1 MNLFDL
7 YGYCFILLF
16 FYLFFIDFWSSDK
29 THTGDNLEW
38 DIDLDDFMRF

>member
-16 FYLFFIDFWSSDK
+16 FYLFFIDFWDTK
-29 THTGDNLEW
+29 KKYDNLDW
-38 DIDLDDFMRF
+38 DINLDDFMKF

>member
-16 FYLFFIDFWSSDK
+16 FYLFYWDTKRNEYD
-29 THTGDNLEW
+29 DNLDW
-38 DIDLDDFMRF
+38 DIELDDFMKF